1 MSTQVI
7 ITLPDEIYHRAERL
21 AQLIHRDVADILAD
35 TLALSLPPLSL
46 QPEAVRPIMELSDED
61 VLALAELQMEPDQDR
76 RLSVLLEGQQAG
88 ELTDAER
95 PELLALMQLYQERL
109 VRKAQALREAVRRGL
124 RQPLE
129 P

>member
-1 MSTQVI
+1 MSTQVV

-88 ELTDAER
+88 ELTNAER

>member
-1 MSTQVI
+1 MSTQVV

-35 TLALSLPPLSL
+35 TLALSLPPRSL

-124 RQPLE
+124 RQPLD